1 MTAPDAPLDRLLEH
15 RAWVRGLV
23 RRLVLDPAG
32 ADDVEQ
38 QVWLTAV
45 RHGGASIEEPRAWLG
60 AVARNWARR
69 AWRGTSR
76 RARREAAV
84 ARPEATEN
92 DGDPVER
99 AEAHRAVVDA
109 VLALPEPLR
118 TAVLLHHFDGL
129 SVADVA
135 ARVGAPHETVRSRL
149 RLARTRLRDAL
160 RPSHGGSAWSPAL
173 LVLAG
178 LPRDFTAPVA
188 AGAASTTAGAI
199 AMTAAQKVAF
209 ALVVPIAVGAAWITA
224 RTSAAPATDPARDDA
239 LAAIEARLDR
249 IEKTVASLP
258 PVRAGNDRALAHRV
272 EALEAQLAEQSHAPA
287 ASAKGTAAQ
296 PAGDAAAA
304 TGSSAAK
311 SARAPAQTSAD
322 AKAARDEILAGLK
335 AKPGSAEHLA
345 ALKRL
350 AEWLIENAG
359 PPPATLE
366 IQWAQGLFDM
376 EARGDRVT
384 PAEAAELVLILDRTS
399 PGNAARP
406 GIAAG
411 IAGGWA
417 KDPQLA
423 NFLARFATNSEPLV
437 HQQLLMLLD
446 HHPSDA
452 FSDYVLRLV
461 REERDS
467 AVLGSALKSDRVQ
480 AATTAETAVQFAQA
494 VETRIGDGSLSA
506 KGRREAACAV
516 AVCGLRAP
524 DACAEMLGRIGSRDA
539 DPRVQDACRVAAVA
553 LTDRSATAKSLENL
567 FR

>member
-1 MTAPDAPLDRLLEH
+1 MTAPDAAPLDRLLEH

-23 RRLVLDPAG
+23 RRLVLDPQG
-32 ADDVEQ
+32 ADDIEQ
-38 QVWLTAV
+38 EVWLTAV
-45 RHGGASIEEPRAWLG
+45 RHGGGSIEEPRAWLG
-60 AVARNWARR
+60 TVARNWARR
-69 AWRGTSR
+69 AGRGTSR

-84 ARPEATEN
+84 ARPEAAES

-160 RPSHGGSAWSPAL
+160 GPSHSAAAWSPAL

-178 LPRDFTAPVA
+178 LPRDFTATAA
-188 AGAASTTAGAI
+188 AGATSVSTGVF
-199 AMTAAQKVAF
+199 AMTTAQKVAF
-209 ALVVPIAVGAAWITA
+209 ALVVPAAIGAAWVTTRVSA
-224 RTSAAPATDPARDDA
+224 PPPADAAPAVDFAS
-239 LAAIEARLDR
+239 IEARLDR
-249 IEKTVASLP
+249 VEKAVASLP
-258 PVRAGNDRALAHRV
+258 SARAGNDRGLVRRI
-272 EALEAQLAEQSHAPA
+272 EAIEERIDANTSASPANARSADAGSPSRESAASVIARTLPAPA
-287 ASAKGTAAQ
+287 K
-296 PAGDAAAA
+296 PDAAA
-304 TGSSAAK
+304 
-311 SARAPAQTSAD
+311 
-322 AKAARDEILAGLK
+322 KAVREEILKGLK
-335 AKPGSAEHLA
+335 SKPGSPEHLA

-350 AEWLIENAG
+350 GEWLIENAG
-359 PPPATLE
+359 PPPVDAE
-366 IQWAQGLFDM
+366 IQWGQGLFDS

-384 PAEAAELVLILDRTS
+384 PAEAADLVRLLDRTA
-399 PGNAARP
+399 PGDASRP

-437 HQQLLMLLD
+437 HGQLLVLLD
-446 HHPSDA
+446 HHPSAA
-452 FSDYVLRLV
+452 FTDYVTRLV
-461 REERDS
+461 REERDGP
-467 AVLGSALKSDRVQ
+467 VLSSALQPDRVQ
-480 AATTAETAVQFAQA
+480 AVTTADTAVLFAQVVDA
-494 VETRIGDGSLSA
+494 RIGDGSLNA
-506 KGRREAACAV
+506 KGRARAACAV

-524 DACAEMLGRIGSRDA
+524 DACVEMLGRIGSRDA
-539 DPRVQDACRVAAVA
+539 DAHVQDACRVAAA
-553 LTDRSATAKSLENL
+553 SLTDRSASAKSLEKL